1 MHEHYLSGC
10 STLNALH
17 GPDMILEPET
27 KTRKLAKNTH
37 CMDLILNKKKHL
49 MTIIYVT
56 RSAMLKKKTAIFRT
70 EPWYVSQKI
79 RLVS

>member
-1 MHEHYLSGC
+1 MHYMHEHYLSGC

-17 GPDMILEPET
+17 GPDMRLEPET

-56 RSAMLKKKTAIFRT
+56 RSAMLKKNSHI
-70 EPWYVSQKI
+70 QN
-79 RLVS
+79 